1 MLKREDVERLLP
13 NDGDMYDVIVAGGGP
28 AGIGAALAA
37 ATNGAKTLILER
49 RAFFGGVAAVSGW
62 MPINRLFING
72 QNRGGVHELFVNKI
86 MSMGP
91 DACRP
96 GKTSWVD
103 GDGLHVH
110 PDYLRLA
117 VLELLEETNCSYCLH
132 SPVTGVEMDGKRVVK
147 VICDGKYGKRTYG
160 AKVFI
165 DATGDGVSMA
175 T

>member
-1 MLKREDVERLLP
+1 M
-13 NDGDMYDVIVAGGGP
+13 
-28 AGIGAALAA
+28 
-37 ATNGAKTLILER
+37 
-49 RAFFGGVAAVSGW
+49 
-62 MPINRLFING
+62 
-72 QNRGGVHELFVNKI
+72 FVNKI

-132 SPVTGVEMDGKRVVK
+132 SPVTGDGIQLSPGSQRLAVLWRCFGMIWKP
-147 VICDGKYGKRTYG
+147 
-160 AKVFI
+160 A
-165 DATGDGVSMA
+165 A
-175 T
+175 